1 MIINLKRIFPMG
13 LLAGSLFVAAQSNA
27 ACQVSSG
34 SSYSIGSMSSIALM
48 DTGVASNQFNAG
60 LSCTGFSLAALNM
73 TYLKYKVSQI
83 PESYKNTITG
93 EQLYVSYLDTNN
105 NPITINQEVDLS
117 SFTIL
122 NFFSGPNNSLPF
134 YVRINAG
141 QAVSPGIYKSEVPYK
156 VRWYYSVPALA
167 VAGLGIY
174 FESFGF
180 SRGIL
185 GLGFNW
191 GSGEDVT
198 TDLSIEVLPDCR
210 ISTNNVNFGT
220 AAFANAF
227 EPVQTSLGIRCSVR
241 TPYHVSLNNGL
252 YPRNGNQRAMK
263 SIIGNNYLNYEIYKN
278 STTERWGSSGT
289 ERWSSLN
296 ATTNAGIHDARTQQG
311 YAFTAKILDNNS
323 ANLPSGT
330 YKDTL
335 TVQIE
340 F

>member
-1 MIINLKRIFPMG
+1 MLNLKTIFPLGMLTG
-13 LLAGSLFVAAQSNA
+13 LLFLTNQSHA
-27 ACQVSSG
+27 DCQVNRNG
-34 SSYSIGSMSSIALM
+34 TYSIGSISSINLM

-83 PESYKNTITG
+83 PGSYKNSITG

-105 NPITINQEVDLS
+105 NPIRIDQEVDLS

-156 VRWYYSVPALA
+156 VRWYYSVPGLA
-167 VAGLGIY
+167 VAGIGIY

-180 SRGIL
+180 FRGIL
-185 GLGFNW
+185 GLGLNW
-191 GSGEDVT
+191 GSGEDVS

-210 ISTNNVNFGT
+210 ISTNDVNFGT

-227 EPVQTSLGIRCSVR
+227 EPVQTSMGIRCSAK
-241 TPYHVSLNNGL
+241 TPYNVSLNNGSN
-252 YPRNGNQRAMK
+252 PQNGGQRAMK
-263 SIIGNNYLNYEIYKN
+263 SDIGNNYLNYEIYKN
-278 STTERWGSSGT
+278 SSTERWGSNGI
-289 ERWSSLN
+289 ERWSSAN
-296 ATTNAGIHDARTQQG
+296 ATTNAGLYNARTQQG
-311 YAFTAKILDNNS
+311 YAFTVKVLDTNS
-323 ANLPSGT
+323 THLPSGT

-335 TVQIE
+335 TVQVE

>member
-1 MIINLKRIFPMG
+1 MIINLKRIYPMG

-27 ACQVSSG
+27 ACQVSSD
-34 SSYSIGSMSSIALM
+34 SNYSIGSMSSIALM

-60 LSCTGFSLAALNM
+60 LSCTGFSLAALNT

-83 PESYKNTITG
+83 PESYKNSVTG
-93 EQLYVSYLDTNN
+93 EQLTVSYLDTNN
-105 NPITINQEVDLS
+105 NPIRINQEVDLS
-117 SFTIL
+117 TFTL
-122 NFFSGPNNSLPF
+122 VNFFSGPNDSLPF

-141 QAVSPGIYKSEVPYK
+141 QNVSPGTYKSEVPYK
-156 VRWYYSVPALA
+156 VKWYYSVPGIA
-167 VAGLGIY
+167 VAGLGI
-174 FESFGF
+174 FFQSPGF
-180 SRGIL
+180 NRGIL

-191 GSGEDVT
+191 GTGDDVN

-227 EPVQTSLGIRCSVR
+227 EPVKTSMGIRCSAR

-252 YPRNGNQRAMK
+252 NPRNGGQRAMK
-263 SIIGNNYLNYEIYKN
+263 SEFGNNYLNYEIYKN
-278 STTERWGSSGT
+278 STTERWGSNNQ
-289 ERWSSLN
+289 RWSSVN
-296 ATTNAGIHDARTQQG
+296 ATTNAGIHNARTQQG
-311 YAFTAKILDNNS
+311 YAFTAKILDTNPT
-323 ANLPSGT
+323 NLPSGI

-335 TVQIE
+335 TVQVE